1 VDGERTLKLDG
12 EPTIRPLPALDAL
25 AEEHGDVAVHAERVD
40 GHLFAADVYPL

>member
-1 VDGERTLKLDG
+1 MLDG

-25 AEEHGDVAVHAERVD
+25 VEEHGDVVVHAERVD